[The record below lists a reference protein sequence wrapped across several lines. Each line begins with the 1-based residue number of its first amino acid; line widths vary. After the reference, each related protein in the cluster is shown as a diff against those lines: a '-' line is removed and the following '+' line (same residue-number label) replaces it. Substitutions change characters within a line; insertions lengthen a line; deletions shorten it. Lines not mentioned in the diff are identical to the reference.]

1 MKKNLFVILLFFLLL
16 TGCDVVIGKRES
28 LIKCEEAYK
37 QLNEVY
43 DYKND
48 YLVLYCLNDYY
59 VFNNDKSILINK
71 DNIKMVNSDYAS
83 KTIKISK
90 AKSLGLAYLEVMDHN
105 ETKALVYSH
114 YTYAFGRNVY
124 FFISGSI
131 DNPISIYSD
140 KYECK
145 QLNLMPSDGY
155 INYIPYFDNVSQVFY
170 RPSDSQVKNIIFMV
184 PDGGGYDNLT
194 LAGEVKEEV
203 FNRGLNKL
211 SGARTTLTN
220 DLLNEYGYNPKG
232 LYLDEFLVGS
242 ANTLLYTPH
251 NGSYITD
258 SSAAGTALSSGYKT
272 SYCYSGIDSDCTPHS
287 SITELAR
294 ANGMSTGI
302 VSTKAYTDATP
313 LAFLTSHSI
322 YRYEYHDNSLQALLS
337 GCDVVICEGTE
348 YGDVLTS
355 DSVSNHPDVS
365 ASKVGY
371 DVATNKDDLFALV
384 NNKRTKIFAPILG
397 VSNSNKHIQKDS
409 FYGVAADHIA
419 YDIQESSTNPTL
431 LEMTKAAID
440 TLSININNPN
450 GFFLMIEGGALDN
463 AAEGGNFREAI
474 GEALAFD
481 EAFAYAVKW
490 AKDNGD
496 NTIVVACPDH
506 DSGGFSNIENYK
518 DSIIDTIIT
527 GKNQEG
533 IEIGVNYNY
542 KKYNQNIKL
551 HGGHTDMPVPIFLY
565 ARKDIKE
572 NILSNLGLPVNTNR
586 DDIRYKNTDYGN
598 YYVGNTSPQSDKNTI
613 NPVINTN
620 YLIQNS
626 DLIHGIIKES
636 NMGSLE
642 ALDSIRFVKVLQ
654 TDANGNVVNS
664 IDGAEIIFGN
674 EYQTKGYVSFY
685 IDATLKIG
693 NIYCKRD
700 NDNYEVNNTI
710 IESKEK
716 VNLFV
721 LTKYGQNQKEGS
733 FYVSTKFITDNGLGS
748 LINFIRGPEDVKGI
762 MNSLCFINGE
772 TEFIIP
778 DNKFSYENYTF
789 IGFTDGNKI
798 YKPGEIYKITN
809 PGEVNL
815 TCVWE

>member
-90 AKSLGLAYLEVMDHN
+90 AKSLDLAYLEVNDHN

-145 QLNLMPSDGY
+145 QLNLTPSDGY
-155 INYIPYFDNVSQVFY
+155 IDYIPYFDNVSQVFY

-220 DLLNEYGYNPKG
+220 DLLKEYGYNPKG
-232 LYLDEFLVGS
+232 LYLDEFLIGS

-348 YGDVLTS
+348 YGDVLTN

-384 NNKRTKIFAPILG
+384 NNKKTKIFAPILG
-397 VSNSNKHIQKDS
+397 VSNSNKHIQKES

-450 GFFLMIEGGALDN
+450 
-463 AAEGGNFREAI
+463 
-474 GEALAFD
+474 
-481 EAFAYAVKW
+481 
-490 AKDNGD
+490 
-496 NTIVVACPDH
+496 
-506 DSGGFSNIENYK
+506 
-518 DSIIDTIIT
+518 
-527 GKNQEG
+527 
-533 IEIGVNYNY
+533 
-542 KKYNQNIKL
+542 
-551 HGGHTDMPVPIFLY
+551 
-565 ARKDIKE
+565 
-572 NILSNLGLPVNTNR
+572 
-586 DDIRYKNTDYGN
+586 
-598 YYVGNTSPQSDKNTI
+598 
-613 NPVINTN
+613 
-620 YLIQNS
+620 
-626 DLIHGIIKES
+626 
-636 NMGSLE
+636 
-642 ALDSIRFVKVLQ
+642 
-654 TDANGNVVNS
+654 
-664 IDGAEIIFGN
+664 
-674 EYQTKGYVSFY
+674 
-685 IDATLKIG
+685 
-693 NIYCKRD
+693 
-700 NDNYEVNNTI
+700 
-710 IESKEK
+710 
-716 VNLFV
+716 
-721 LTKYGQNQKEGS
+721 
-733 FYVSTKFITDNGLGS
+733 
-748 LINFIRGPEDVKGI
+748 
-762 MNSLCFINGE
+762 
-772 TEFIIP
+772 
-778 DNKFSYENYTF
+778 
-789 IGFTDGNKI
+789 
-798 YKPGEIYKITN
+798 
-809 PGEVNL
+809 
-815 TCVWE
+815 